1 AAAKGQAVSLPDVD
15 LGPPPAEAPSK
26 KARKRQAEEVEE
38 IVAEQEVEEGEAARA
53 KKPFNKFAIVLLGL
67 AILSLGAVVA
77 APYLPGPEG
86 KPTGD
91 YFQKNMSKK
100 PEGIKPDKAMFVAAA
115 PGPIILI
122 LLLALLMGLA
132 LREWGFLPI
141 ALVYIASVLIAG
153 LA

>member
-1 AAAKGQAVSLPDVD
+1 AGMRGKCPACACWMYIPKEEMAASLAAARPAAAAAKGQAVSLPDVD

-53 KKPFNKFAIVLLGL
+53 KKPFNKFAIVLLVL
-67 AILSLGAVVA
+67 AILSLGAVSA

-115 PGPIILI
+115 PGPIIL
-122 LLLALLMGLA
+122 
-132 LREWGFLPI
+132 
-141 ALVYIASVLIAG
+141 
-153 LA
+153 